1 MDSIRLFEVGTSII
15 LGQGYVG
22 LPLAEALTEVGDKV
36 FGFDVNQPLVD
47 RLNSGQSHVDDI
59 SSNQLKL
66 MIERGYEATTD
77 PAKIALADN
86 VVICVPTPL
95 DAHGGPDMSFVEN
108 ASKLVTENLK
118 PGALV
123 VLESTTYPG
132 TTSNLLRPLIEQH
145 GRVLDVDY
153 HLAFSPER
161 IDPGNQKFNIR
172 NTPKIVG
179 GESEASGDL
188 AVAFYSR
195 FVSDVHRTSGTKEA
209 ETAKLLENTY
219 RHVNIALINE
229 LAMFCH
235 ELGIDIWEV
244 VRAASSKPYGF
255 QAFYP
260 GPGVGGHCIPVDPA
274 YLSYEV
280 KRRLGTDFRFIE
292 TAMDINNGMPGYV
305 VSRVQSILNRDTKP
319 LRGSTVLLLGMTYK
333 PDIADLRESPSL
345 EIFELLRHEGADV
358 KFFDPHVE
366 SARFGGDVVKSEP
379 NIEDALRGCDV
390 AVLLQAHRAF
400 DLDQITSTARWVFDT
415 RGILS
420 GENVERL

>member
-1 MDSIRLFEVGTSII
+1 MGTSII

-22 LPLAEALTEVGDKV
+22 LPLAEALTEVGETV
-36 FGFDVNQPLVD
+36 LGFDVNQKLVD
-47 RLNSGQSHVDDI
+47 NLNSGKSHVDDI
-59 SSNQLKL
+59 SDAGVAK
-66 MIERGYEATTD
+66 MIANGYRATTN
-77 PAKIALADN
+77 PADIALADN

-95 DAHGGPDMSFVEN
+95 THNGAPDLTFVEN
-108 ASKLVTENLK
+108 ASELVAANLK

-123 VLESTTYPG
+123 ILESTTYPG
-132 TTSNLLRPLIEQH
+132 TTSNLLRPLLEQG
-145 GRVLDVDY
+145 GRELDKDF

-179 GESEASGDL
+179 GESPESGKL

-195 FVSDVHRTSGTKEA
+195 FVSQIHETQGTKEA

-235 ELGIDIWEV
+235 ALGIDVWEV
-244 VRAASSKPYGF
+244 VKAASSKPYGF

-280 KRRLGTDFRFIE
+280 KRRLGADFRFIE
-292 TAMDINNGMPGYV
+292 TAMDINNGMPHYV
-305 VSRVQSILNRDTKP
+305 VSRIQAILNRDGKA
-319 LRGSTVLLLGMTYK
+319 LKDAKVLLLGLTYK

-345 EIFELLRHEGADV
+345 EIFEILLEDGADAR
-358 KFFDPHVE
+358 FFDPHVTT
-366 SARFGGDVVKSEP
+366 ARIGATVQERQPDLFDAVDASDVV
-379 NIEDALRGCDV
+379 
-390 AVLLQAHRAF
+390 VLLQAHKAF
-400 DLDQITSTARWVFDT
+400 DLEAIVARGKQVFDT
-415 RGILS
+415 RGILAPA
-420 GENVERL
+420 GNVERL